1 MSTKNL
7 WDPGDLE
14 SDMERPNRPIYVHKK
29 RYKKKYKIT
38 RNKKRKRYIYIKE

>member
-14 SDMERPNRPIYVHKK
+14 SDMERPNRPIYVHKNDT
-29 RYKKKYKIT
+29 KKNTK
-38 RNKKRKRYIYIKE
+38 